1 MLCLE
6 LPHDLALA
14 HGRFSRQG
22 NLTAIEQPRVRR
34 SSNNICFWTGE
45 RIRPTPLKIDPT
57 RPRSLNRIL
66 EQNGRG
72 TMGTYTRALR
82 LFPTR
87 GGHVRLMQTIY
98 ICPQLS

>member
-1 MLCLE
+1 M
-6 LPHDLALA
+6 
-14 HGRFSRQG
+14 
-22 NLTAIEQPRVRR
+22 
-34 SSNNICFWTGE
+34 ICFWTGE
-45 RIRPTPLKIDPT
+45 RIRPTPLKIDPI

-87 GGHVRLMQTIY
+87 GAPRAFDADNY

>member
-1 MLCLE
+1 M
-6 LPHDLALA
+6 
-14 HGRFSRQG
+14 
-22 NLTAIEQPRVRR
+22 
-34 SSNNICFWTGE
+34 ICFWTGE

-87 GGHVRLMQTIY
+87 GGHVRLMRTITSVPN
-98 ICPQLS
+98 CPKQPSPVLTCLIPFPSSLPYAPHHAERLQG